1 MPSPNGIVDAAWA
14 GTASPWLVLLLSL
27 FCGVALL
34 VLVFSDRFWDVSDDA
49 VDGPQRSDESAGIR
63 LVQVTS
69 TYDGIVVDG
78 IVDHGRTLG
87 VPGSPVT
94 LLLEPLDRHDVAV
107 AELRRDAAANRVL
120 EVDVDHPAAGAVATA
135 DLGHGFSAFRLP
147 VLAIRT

>member
-1 MPSPNGIVDAAWA
+1 MPSPHGIVDTPWA
-14 GTASPWLVLLLSL
+14 GTVSPWLVLGLSL

-49 VDGPQRSDESAGIR
+49 VDDRRRSDESAGIR

-69 TYDGIVVDG
+69 THDGIVVDG
-78 IVDHGRTLG
+78 IVDHGWTMG

-94 LLLEPLDRHDVAV
+94 LLLEPLDHHDVAV

-120 EVDVDHPAAGAVATA
+120 EVDVDRPAAGAVATA
-135 DLGHGFSAFRLP
+135 DLGHGLSALRVP
-147 VLAIRT
+147 VLAIRP